1 MEDIESRIA
10 ELFHE
15 RLGQFRQVVTDVDVK
30 EIIVLM
36 GEPRDYALEEFEQ
49 DDLLF
54 IDKDSVYLSAA
65 SVSIIRDGSL
75 SEFEISMQKISNGP
89 TGKKAVEYALAI
101 GYNCNL
107 VGNELYLPSYYSF
120 PVADKIRGQRVV
132 LEVRVPEDKYI
143 IMKNYDD
150 DFHGEV
156 RTKSMRRVEDESK
169 WCVWTTKQDEVAD
182 SVTEKD

>member
-1 MEDIESRIA
+1 MKDIESRIA

-54 IDKDSVYLSAA
+54 IDKDSVYFSAA

-89 TGKKAVEYALAI
+89 TGKKAVEYAQGI
-101 GYNCNL
+101 GYNCNV

-120 PVADKIRGQRVV
+120 PIADRIRG
-132 LEVRVPEDKYI
+132 
-143 IMKNYDD
+143 
-150 DFHGEV
+150 
-156 RTKSMRRVEDESK
+156 
-169 WCVWTTKQDEVAD
+169 
-182 SVTEKD
+182 